1 MSLIYTYKMATFQN
15 TDNYFLN
22 KSTYINLRWIA
33 IIGQFLTINSVSFLF
48 KFEFNFL
55 NSNFIV
61 CLGAISNIYL
71 IYKFKNPQLSNKNS
85 FFY

>member
-1 MSLIYTYKMATFQN
+1 MATFQN
-15 TDNYFLN
+15 NDNYFLN

-33 IIGQFLTINSVSFLF
+33 IIGQFLTINSVAFLF
-48 KFEFNFL
+48 KFEFNYL
-55 NSNFIV
+55 YSNFIV

-85 FFY
+85 FFFFIN